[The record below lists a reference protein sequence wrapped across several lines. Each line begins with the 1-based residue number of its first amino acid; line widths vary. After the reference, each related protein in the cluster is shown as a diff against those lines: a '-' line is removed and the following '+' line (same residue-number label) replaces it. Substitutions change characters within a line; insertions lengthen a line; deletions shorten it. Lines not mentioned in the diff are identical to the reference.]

1 MDVLFVYGKKVTD
14 FRVLDYDQVF
24 STGLG
29 AIQALTKKAATQQ
42 KIIDEQYKAIE
53 ALRAEIKSLVS
64 SASIPQ

>member
-1 MDVLFVYGKKVTD
+1 MND

-29 AIQALTKKAATQQ
+29 AIQALTKKVATQQ
-42 KIIDEQYKAIE
+42 KIIDEQDKAIE